1 MADQAQNL
9 RDLMRSTKRRAH
21 VLAVASG
28 KGGVGKTNT
37 SVNLAI
43 ALAQQG
49 QRVVVLD
56 ADLGLANVEVLL
68 GINSLHNL
76 QHVITGEKELKDIL
90 VPGPGGIFVVP
101 GSSGLS
107 QLADLGPQARQRILT
122 GFDAVQ
128 ADADF
133 FLIDTMAGIGQ
144 NTSGFAAAA
153 DELFIIATPEPS
165 SIVDAYAMIK
175 TMLQIRPDIAIQL
188 LVNMALNEAQAKAV
202 AAKLGRVVDHYLHR
216 PLDYA
221 GYIPRDPHVATS
233 VMQTSPFLLRYP
245 GAPASQQLT
254 ALARTL
260 VSRRGTAQRAEAPE
274 NGTSSTPFLRRFAQ
288 TLGLARTG

>member
-1 MADQAQNL
+1 MVDQAQGL
-9 RDLMRSTKRRAH
+9 RELVGQRGRGAH

-43 ALAQQG
+43 ALAQEG
-49 QRVVVLD
+49 QRVVLLD

-76 QHVITGEKELKDIL
+76 QHVISGEKRLKDIL
-90 VPGPGGIFVVP
+90 VQGPGGISVVP

-107 QLADLGPQARQRILT
+107 QLADLGPHARQRILD

-128 ADADF
+128 EDADF

-144 NTSGFAAAA
+144 NTSGFASAA
-153 DELFIIATPEPS
+153 DEMLIVATPEPS

-175 TMLQIRPDIAIQL
+175 TVVQIRPEMAIQL
-188 LVNMALNEAQAKAV
+188 VVNMALNEAQAQAV
-202 AAKLGRVVDHYLHR
+202 AAKLRRVVDHYLSR
-216 PLDYA
+216 PLDFA
-221 GYIPRDPHVATS
+221 GFIPRDPHVANS

-245 GAPASQQLT
+245 QAPASQRIM
-254 ALARTL
+254 ALARHL
-260 VSRRGTAQRAEAPE
+260 CAQRSAQH
-274 NGTSSTPFLRRFAQ
+274 GTRGGGPGGGNFLRRFAQ
-288 TLGLARTG
+288 TLGLAKTG